1 MRPILAHAGRRRFDG
16 HGQNRLTSL
25 VLCVAV
31 AVGSAAACS
40 SGGPKGSSAPGKDS
54 LAVEVASYDL
64 AVGPPAR
71 FIAGVLTA
79 GQQLVGF
86 GTVSMRFAFLGTK
99 EASASSTPVGSPT
112 IATFLPVPGTTV
124 PSPPP
129 AAPGIVAGVDR
140 GVYGAQFA
148 FDRPGFWQVEVTA
161 RIAGTQRRGT
171 SAFAV
176 GDHHH
181 LPAVG
186 DAALNTNN
194 LTMASTDVPKAAI
207 DSRAG
212 TGGEVPDP
220 ELHSTTIAAA
230 LAAKRPAVVV
240 FATPVYCVSRF
251 CGPVTDL
258 VDGLSKTNADR
269 ASFIHVEIF
278 KNFEAQNDAERLNA
292 AAAEWLLRDDDL
304 NEPWV
309 FVIGADGRIIARFD
323 NVVTAAELEALLQTF
338 PVIGPAA

>member
-1 MRPILAHAGRRRFDG
+1 MRPTLADAGRRRG
-16 HGQNRLTSL
+16 HDHNRMAA
-25 VLCVAV
+25 VMLCAVMLAGAV
-31 AVGSAAACS
+31 AGCS
-40 SGGPKGSSAPGKDS
+40 SSGPKGSTGGGKDS

-79 GQQLVGF
+79 DQQLVGF
-86 GTVSMRFAFLGTK
+86 GTVTMRFYFLGTGK
-99 EASASSTPVGSPT
+99 ASGNPTPVGAPT
-112 IATFLPVPGTTV
+112 TAMFLPIPGTTV

-129 AAPGIVAGVDR
+129 TDPAVVAGVDR
-140 GVYGAQFA
+140 GVYAARFG
-148 FDRPGFWQVEVTA
+148 FDRPGFWRVEVSA
-161 RIAGTQRRGT
+161 RVAGKERRGVA
-171 SAFAV
+171 AFPV
-176 GDHHH
+176 EDHHH
-181 LPAVG
+181 LPAPG
-186 DAALNTNN
+186 DAALDTTN
-194 LTMASTDVPKAAI
+194 LTLASTDVPRAAI

-258 VDGLSKTNADR
+258 VDGLAKADADR
-269 ASFIHVEIF
+269 ASFVHVEIY
-278 KNFEAQNDAERLNA
+278 KNFEAQNDADRLNA
-292 AAAEWLLRDDDL
+292 AAADWLFRDDDL
-304 NEPWV
+304 SEPWV

-323 NVVTAAELEALLQTF
+323 NVVTASELEPLIQGF
-338 PVIGPAA
+338 PVIGPAG

>member
-1 MRPILAHAGRRRFDG
+1 MPGGGQQIHTRRAAVLA
-16 HGQNRLTSL
+16 
-25 VLCVAV
+25 CVVMLGASV
-31 AVGSAAACS
+31 AACS
-40 SGGPKGSSAPGKDS
+40 SGGSKGSPASGQDG

-71 FIAGVLTA
+71 FIAGVLTS

-86 GTVSMRFAFLGTK
+86 GTVSMQFAFLGT
-99 EASASSTPVGSPT
+99 EQASVPPTPVGAPT
-112 IATFLPVPGTTV
+112 TATFLPVPGTTV

-129 AAPGIVAGVDR
+129 AAPGIVSGVDR
-140 GVYGAQFA
+140 GVYAAQFA

-161 RIAGTQRRGT
+161 RVGGKEQRGT

-176 GDHHH
+176 GDRHH

-186 DAALNTNN
+186 DAALDTAN
-194 LTMASTDVPKAAI
+194 LTTASTDVPKAAI

-258 VDGLSKTNADR
+258 IDGLSKANADR

-278 KNFEAQNDAERLNA
+278 RNFEAQNDAERLNT
-292 AAAEWLLRDDDL
+292 AAAEWLFRDNDV

>member
-1 MRPILAHAGRRRFDG
+1 M
-16 HGQNRLTSL
+16 L
-25 VLCVAV
+25 VCLVMLGASV
-31 AVGSAAACS
+31 AACS
-40 SGGPKGSSAPGKDS
+40 SGGSKASPAPGKDG

-79 GQQLVGF
+79 GQQLIGF
-86 GTVSMRFAFLGTK
+86 GTVSMQFAFLGT
-99 EASASSTPVGSPT
+99 EQASAAPTPVGAPT
-112 IATFLPVPGTTV
+112 SATFLPVPGTTV

-129 AAPGIVAGVDR
+129 AAPGIVSGVDR
-140 GVYGAQFA
+140 GVYAAQFA

-161 RIAGTQRRGT
+161 RIGGEQQRGT

-176 GDHHH
+176 SDRHH
-181 LPAVG
+181 LPAAG
-186 DAALNTNN
+186 DAALDTTN

-212 TGGEVPDP
+212 TSGEVPDP
-220 ELHSTTIAAA
+220 ELHGTTIAAA

-258 VDGLSKTNADR
+258 IDSLSKTNADR

-278 KNFEAQNDAERLNA
+278 RNFESQNDAERLNT
-292 AAAEWLLRDDDL
+292 AAAEWLFRDNDL

-309 FVIGADGRIIARFD
+309 FVIAADGRIIARFD
-323 NVVTAAELEALLQTF
+323 NVVTAAELEALIQTF